1 MSVMG
6 VPGPHAAEP
15 LLLAVGL
22 LTCPRKTL
30 PPVRADRL
38 YLTDLSHV
46 MPSSIRDRQAT
57 AAKLFLRAAQ
67 LQLAEGQYNL
77 AVCYAKGRGVPQDYS
92 RAVELYRKAAGQ
104 GHADAMCNLAHCLEK
119 GQGVPQDEEGAF
131 LWFREAL
138 EKKGSEAARYHVA
151 RCHFRGIGTPHCPSQ
166 AAAVLGDRVWE
177 LGRSG

>member
-1 MSVMG
+1 M
-6 VPGPHAAEP
+6 
-15 LLLAVGL
+15 
-22 LTCPRKTL
+22 
-30 PPVRADRL
+30 RADRRC
-38 YLTDLSHV
+38 LTNTSHV
-46 MPSSIRDRQAT
+46 IPSSIRDRQET

-67 LQLAEGQYNL
+67 LKLAEGQYNL

-131 LWFREAL
+131 LWFREAF
-138 EKKGSEAARYHVA
+138 EKKGSETARYHLG
-151 RCHFRGIGTPHCPSQ
+151 RCHFRGIGTLQCASQ
-166 AAAVLGDRVWE
+166 AAVVLGERVWD